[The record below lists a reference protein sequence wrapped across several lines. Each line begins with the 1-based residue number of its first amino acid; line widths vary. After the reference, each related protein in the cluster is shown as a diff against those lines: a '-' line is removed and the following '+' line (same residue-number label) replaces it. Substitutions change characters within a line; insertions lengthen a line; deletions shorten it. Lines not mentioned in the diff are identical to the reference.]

1 MKLMKFGKALLM
13 SALSAGLMLGVT
25 SCVRGYTVGY
35 LYVTEVKTADSSEN
49 GLITGYKIDHNTG
62 KLTVINGMPVSSGG
76 ANPERAVLLSGSRFV
91 YVLNKGVKG
100 SDGNYTGA
108 NITQFA
114 VAGNGSLSSV
124 QTFTT
129 IRGTNPF
136 RMIADGSGSHIYVL
150 SQYAPTSSS
159 GGEVP
164 AATACP
170 AILSSANCGAITAFS
185 VDSNTG
191 RLSIVTNAAGTASL
205 GQTLTYFPVPQN
217 PIDFTI
223 SSSYLLTI
231 SNTPA
236 TTNGTGET
244 VYPYSYSSTSGQL
257 TVNPADALSDVTAA
271 TAIQTA
277 GSYVYVMDNEPG
289 STSAK
294 SQILPYSVGTNGAL
308 TAVSSEA
315 IADDSSMANPV
326 RLTLD
331 SKGKYLYVVN
341 AGNNTTS
348 NSTTEAGIA
357 SYVLNNP
364 YQPSPIKNEVSLSG
378 GSGPR
383 CIIQDPSNQYFYEA
397 NYNDSTITAQWWN
410 ANTGALVSLT
420 DHTKAPSSYTLDGPA
435 TWCIVNGRTN

>member
-25 SCVRGYTVGY
+25 SCVHGYTVGY

-49 GLITGYKIDHNTG
+49 GLLTGYKIDHNSG
-62 KLTVINGMPVSSGG
+62 KLTLINGMPVSSSG
-76 ANPERAVLLSGSRFV
+76 ANPERAVLVSSRFV

-100 SDGNYTGA
+100 SDGNYTSS
-108 NITQFA
+108 NIAQFA
-114 VAGNGSLSSV
+114 VAGNGSLSWV

-136 RMIADGSGSHIYVL
+136 RLIADGSGSHIYVL
-150 SQYAPTSSS
+150 SEYAPTTTT

-164 AATACP
+164 ASVACP
-170 AILSSANCGAITAFS
+170 AILSATSCGAITAYS
-185 VDSNTG
+185 IDANTG

-205 GQTLTYFPVPQN
+205 GQTLTYFPVPKN
-217 PIDFTI
+217 PVDFTI
-223 SSSYLLTI
+223 SSSYLLTL

-244 VYPYSYSSTSGQL
+244 VFPYSYSSTTGQL

-277 GSYVYVMDNEPG
+277 GSYVYVLDNEAG

-308 TAVSSEA
+308 TSVSPNA

-326 RLTLD
+326 RLTLN
-331 SKGKYLYVVN
+331 STGKYMYVIN

-364 YQPSPIKNEVSLSG
+364 YLPSPIKNETSLSG

-397 NYNDSTITAQWWN
+397 NYNDSTVTAQWWN
-410 ANTGALVSLT
+410 ANTGALVALT
-420 DHTKAPSSYTLDGPA
+420 DHTKAPASYTLDGPA